1 MCKMLL
7 SINPEHVEN
16 ILAGTKRYEF
26 RKRRCREEVSS
37 ILIYCTSPVM
47 KVVAEADIEEI
58 LEDTVR
64 EIWRETKDL
73 GGISFS
79 FYKEYYKGKETAV
92 AYKLTNVRKFD
103 EPMELSHYGVKCAPQ
118 SFVYITENF

>member
-47 KVVAEADIEEI
+47 RVVAEADIEEV

-64 EIWRETKDL
+64 AIWNETKEF
-73 GGISFS
+73 GGISFH
-79 FYKEYYKGKETAV
+79 FYQEYYKGKKTAV
-92 AYKLTNVRKFD
+92 ADKLTNVREFD
-103 EPMELSHYGVKCAPQ
+103 EPMELSHYGLKYAPQ
-118 SFVYITENF
+118 SFVYISENF